1 MNKDIVRLTNRHI
14 AKLLDCLTPV
24 NIPEIAISEIKKR
37 FWYLAE
43 DFDEQVLN
51 KEQEDEGNNQPINK

>member
-51 KEQEDEGNNQPINK
+51 KEQEDEGNNQPFNK

>member
-43 DFDEQVLN
+43 DFNEQVLN
-51 KEQEDEGNNQPINK
+51 KEQEDEGKKQPTNY

>member
-24 NIPEIAISEIKKR
+24 NIPEIARSEIKKR

-43 DFDEQVLN
+43 DFEEQVLN

>member
-43 DFDEQVLN
+43 DFNEQVLN
-51 KEQEDEGNNQPINK
+51 KEQEDEEEIHNR

>member
-43 DFDEQVLN
+43 DFEEQVLN